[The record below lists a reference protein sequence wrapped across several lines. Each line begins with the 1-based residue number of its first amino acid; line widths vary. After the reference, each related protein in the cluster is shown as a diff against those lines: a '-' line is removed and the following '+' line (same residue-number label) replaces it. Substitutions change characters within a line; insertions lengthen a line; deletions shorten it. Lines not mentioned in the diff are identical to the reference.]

1 MIFFCRGSGV
11 GLGGGLGNGL
21 MDQWTNGPHHKL
33 LHFQALEACFGPQT
47 KVLLGSFF
55 LKLSLSALFIRW
67 KKLLGWFW
75 HMHNMHT
82 ALPKSHHCC
91 PFMISNQFALIQVLG
106 FFGGHSAAQFQINF
120 QLSEHMVRV
129 SALDNWP
136 RCLEYFFHFILILI
150 IFVFVFV
157 LFIIIFVFPGFVLV
171 CSNCLMP
178 APPLSTLTAAL
189 SLIYLVWS

>member
-1 MIFFCRGSGV
+1 
-11 GLGGGLGNGL
+11 
-21 MDQWTNGPHHKL
+21 
-33 LHFQALEACFGPQT
+33 
-47 KVLLGSFF
+47 
-55 LKLSLSALFIRW
+55 
-67 KKLLGWFW
+67 
-75 HMHNMHT
+75 MHS

-178 APPLSTLTAAL
+178 APPPVDPHRRVVPNLSCLIIITARKCIQTSCKHANL
-189 SLIYLVWS
+189 FFCF